1 MNRYSYIRPQ
11 GRSTGPRSF
20 VRARYPVIPL
30 SPSDIYVIS
39 QKGDRFDILAEQY
52 YSNPQHWWVI
62 SLANEDLPQNS
73 LFLPEGHQIR
83 IPQNIDRILSIYKLL
98 NR

>member
-1 MNRYSYIRPQ
+1 MNRYSYIRIQ
-11 GRSTGPRSF
+11 GEKAAPTSYT
-20 VRARYPVIPL
+20 RARYPRIPVL
-30 SPSDIYVIS
+30 PSDIYVIS